1 LRDLDRAYVNFFEG
15 IAGYPTPRK
24 KGVNDS
30 VRFQG
35 RECSVRKL
43 NAKWSQVRLPKNR
56 RCALS

>member
-35 RECSVRKL
+35 PAVPSWEKYDSHDRAE
-43 NAKWSQVRLPKNR
+43 
-56 RCALS
+56 